1 MPSRT
6 NKLRKNPTSEGRR
19 AVFESLKKPES
30 IDSIVI
36 SKKLDKSEL
45 FFEIKDK
52 CEKFKI
58 ELVVSEDKEMSKIS
72 NTGKHQGVIAN
83 LVSEG
88 YFPEIKFWVNL
99 DNLDKLNVLILD
111 GIQDPHNFGSIS
123 RSALAFGIENIFI
136 PKKRSVGITPG
147 SIRSSAGAI
156 QSLNII
162 KVANI
167 SNLIEK
173 LKKNNFW
180 IYGLKGKS
188 ENKSNI
194 DFKKDR
200 KALVVGSEHDGISNL
215 VESKLDFAYEIPMKF
230 QKIDS
235 LNASVAASIAMFQM
249 FEISN

>member
-19 AVFESLKKPES
+19 AVFESLKTPES
-30 IDSIVI
+30 IDSILI

-45 FFEIKDK
+45 FFEINEK
-52 CEKFKI
+52 CKKFKI
-58 ELVVSEDKEMSKIS
+58 ELVLSEDKEMSKLS

-88 YFPEIKFWVNL
+88 YFPEIKFWDNL
-99 DNLDKLNVLILD
+99 DNSDKLNVLILD

-156 QSLNII
+156 HSLNII
-162 KVANI
+162 KVVNI

-188 ENKSNI
+188 KNKSNI
-194 DFKKDR
+194 DFNKNR

-215 VESKLDFAYEIPMKF
+215 VETKLDFTYEIPMKF
-230 QKIDS
+230 KKIDS